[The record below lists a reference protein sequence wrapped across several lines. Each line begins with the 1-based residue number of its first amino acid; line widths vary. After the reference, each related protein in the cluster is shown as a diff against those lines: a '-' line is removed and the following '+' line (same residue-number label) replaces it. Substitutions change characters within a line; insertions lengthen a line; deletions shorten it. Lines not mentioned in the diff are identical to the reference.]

1 MAYQTSASAG
11 VYNSGPPSHASSYPV
26 TSQIGFV
33 NNPESA
39 LVPVPKQV
47 PTLTPV
53 ASTGPVN
60 APSSSNGQQQQQSSL
75 SANYTVAP
83 RARRPSEKVAD
94 DNLIDLDGLGQSL
107 DK

>member
-11 VYNSGPPSHASSYPV
+11 VYNSGHPPSHPSSYPV
-26 TSQIGFV
+26 TPPIGFV

-39 LVPVPKQV
+39 LVAVPKQV

-60 APSSSNGQQQQQSSL
+60 ASSSNGVQQQSS
-75 SANYTVAP
+75 NYTVAP